1 MSVPAIDFF
10 LNSTMLLRATVKDVD
25 EVLIDGAT
33 VTVTIVH
40 ALGKLKNMALD
51 NGSMV
56 SPIVWPVTL
65 AGVGKGRY
73 EFIFPSDLPITRE
86 GLYKAQTNVSLGANQ
101 RYAEPYIKVI
111 VDRD

>member
-1 MSVPAIDFF
+1 MSAPTIDFF
-10 LNSTMLLRATVKDVD
+10 LDSTMLLRAIVKDVD
-25 EVLIDGAT
+25 EVLVDGAT

-40 ALGKLKNMALD
+40 ALGNLKDMAID
-51 NGSMV
+51 TIGMGG
-56 SPIVWPVTL
+56 PITWPVTL

-73 EFIFPSDLPITRE
+73 EYIFPSDLPITRE
-86 GLYKAQTNVSLGANQ
+86 GLYKAQTNVSLGTNQ